1 MKKSH
6 KIIYWISTV
15 WLSLGMFSTGI
26 TQLLK
31 LKEAAGVVLNLG
43 YPEYFLDILGVWKI
57 LGVVAIL
64 TPNFPLLKEWA
75 YAGFFFCM
83 SAALYSHIKM
93 GSAASDYF
101 GPSLL
106 IVLTVVSWYYRPTDR
121 KLI

>member
-75 YAGFFFCM
+75 YAGFIFCM
-83 SAALYSHIKM
+83 SGALYSHIKM